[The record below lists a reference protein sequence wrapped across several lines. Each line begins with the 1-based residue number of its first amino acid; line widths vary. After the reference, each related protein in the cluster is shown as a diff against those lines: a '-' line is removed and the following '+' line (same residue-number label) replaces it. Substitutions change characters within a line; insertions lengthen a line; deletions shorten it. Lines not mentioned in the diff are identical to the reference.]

1 MLPLSANSEGRFSD
15 DIIADLRLVGQ
26 TTARLGNDVVAIA
39 RYHEQSVKTSL
50 IFLIL
55 CCVDNLHAMPISFN
69 FSGTITQFQF
79 TQGAPGIAAGD
90 SFQAVLTYDNS
101 FIDRYNDAGN
111 DFGRYYM
118 QGQVP
123 SMLFTVGNSQFSVS
137 TGGLIM
143 WAVDGV
149 NEDMLWAQFDS
160 LGTRVDTSWSD
171 RMFGG
176 ASVILRDKS
185 GTALNS
191 DVLPTNINLSDF
203 ADERSVH
210 ITAGNG
216 YGYNFDL
223 TADLTSVNRVPETL
237 PTGLTLGV
245 VLIILVCCHRDR
257 FTSEAAETP
266 LILLNPL

>member
-1 MLPLSANSEGRFSD
+1 VPF
-15 DIIADLRLVGQ
+15 LV
-26 TTARLGNDVVAIA
+26 A
-39 RYHEQSVKTSL
+39 RYRQQSMKALLTL
-50 IFLIL
+50 LIL
-55 CCVDNLHAMPISFN
+55 CCVHIVHAVPISFN

-79 TQGAPGIAAGD
+79 AQGAPGIAAGD

-101 FIDRYNDAGN
+101 MIDRYQDAGN

-123 SMLFTVGNSQFSVS
+123 SMVFTVGNSQFSVS

-143 WAVDGV
+143 WAIDSVE
-149 NEDMLWAQFDS
+149 EDMLWAQFDVYGS
-160 LGTRVDTSWSD
+160 RVDTSWSD

-176 ASVILRDKS
+176 GNVILRDKS

-191 DVLPTNINLSDF
+191 DVLPTNINLSDW

-216 YGYNFDL
+216 YGYNFEL
-223 TADLTSVNRVPETL
+223 TADITSVNRVPETL

-245 VLIILVCCHRDR
+245 VLIMFASIRLTVPDPFARQR
-257 FTSEAAETP
+257 VKVARE
-266 LILLNPL
+266 IGV